1 MWTFQCVDTSV
12 RGHFS
17 AGTLQYLDILVQGH
31 FSAWTFQCVTISVRG
46 LLSVPPVFLPVSEGF
61 QNARGCVTVLRYVA
75 DQKQNNN
82 KSRDSQS
89 VLLSGSKELDVNEM
103 ETNANVEHNARFLET
118 IRGKP
123 LLVCQENYTYRRERD
138 DAKKTKS
145 YWVCTQNMVFQTL

>member
-1 MWTFQCVDTSV
+1 MLFNTEQIPAVYLVIANGARILQCGDISVRTFQCGHFSVWTFQCVDTSV

-17 AGTLQYLDILVQGH
+17 AGTLQYLDILVRGH

-89 VLLSGSKELDVNEM
+89 VLLSGSK
-103 ETNANVEHNARFLET
+103 
-118 IRGKP
+118 G
-123 LLVCQENYTYRRERD
+123 CQ
-138 DAKKTKS
+138 
-145 YWVCTQNMVFQTL
+145 